1 MSNYIR
7 KLYLQSL
14 SGLKLFSFAKIVKI
28 SFSTKLG
35 ILFKVTN
42 SLNKFFPDLCWGN
55 SYSLN
60 PFIPALADECPSKS
74 PRALLQSL
82 STLTPIYQHLN
93 EVISWINFSLVGSL
107 SAESLTFS
115 QLELASTCFTTKCI
129 WRRVWT
135 CSIINNVVYF
145 FNNKIA
151 YEPFLR
157 FISKRVKLEIFWLPG
172 HLLTE
177 RVVSKTHT
185 YRRTLLVLMVVFR
198 AQNWDLLTREPSHT
212 RICPI
217 KKVLILS
224 AELKLFINQKQQ

>member
-1 MSNYIR
+1 M
-7 KLYLQSL
+7 YLQSL
-14 SGLKLFSFAKIVKI
+14 YCLKLFSLAKIVEV

-35 ILFKVTN
+35 ILLKVTN

-115 QLELASTCFTTKCI
+115 LWELASTCFTTKCI
-129 WRRVWT
+129 WRRVWAR
-135 CSIINNVVYF
+135 SIRNNVVF
-145 FNNKIA
+145 FNNKIWA
-151 YEPFLR
+151 
-157 FISKRVKLEIFWLPG
+157 
-172 HLLTE
+172 
-177 RVVSKTHT
+177 
-185 YRRTLLVLMVVFR
+185 
-198 AQNWDLLTREPSHT
+198 
-212 RICPI
+212 
-217 KKVLILS
+217 
-224 AELKLFINQKQQ
+224 LFAIHF

>member
-1 MSNYIR
+1 M
-7 KLYLQSL
+7 YLQSF
-14 SGLKLFSFAKIVKI
+14 SCLKLFSFAEIFKI

-55 SYSLN
+55 SHSLN

-115 QLELASTCFTTKCI
+115 QLELASTCCTTKCI
-129 WRRVWT
+129 WRRVWARG
-135 CSIINNVVYF
+135 IRNNVVYF
-145 FNNKIA
+145 FITK
-151 YEPFLR
+151 YEPFLQ
-157 FISKRVKLEIFWLPG
+157 FISKRVKWGFFGYPAMS
-172 HLLTE
+172 LLNE
-177 RVVSKTHT
+177 SYQIHIPADFIGIDGCFSGSKLRPLDPKAVTH
-185 YRRTLLVLMVVFR
+185 
-198 AQNWDLLTREPSHT
+198 QN
-212 RICPI
+212 IPI
-217 KKVLILS
+217 
-224 AELKLFINQKQQ
+224 